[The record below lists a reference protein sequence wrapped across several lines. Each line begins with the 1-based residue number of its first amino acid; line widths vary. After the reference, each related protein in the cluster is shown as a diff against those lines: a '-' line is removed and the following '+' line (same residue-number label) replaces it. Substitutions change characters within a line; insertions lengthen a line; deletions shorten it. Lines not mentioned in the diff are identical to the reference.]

1 MTAART
7 ARRKAI
13 RLGRRSSVGDDPVRP
28 IAPHPWLKEP
38 PANASTPFPLVQL
51 SSNALL
57 PVAATQPVP
66 PVHHPSDACCSQIP
80 IEPAATAV
88 AYYARFRALA
98 LLGRLPSARV
108 DGGVMQASEKPA
120 QKRPFVEPFGSG
132 SVEP

>member
-28 IAPHPWLKEP
+28 IAPHSWLTQP

-57 PVAATQPVP
+57 PVAATQSCTPVR
-66 PVHHPSDACCSQIP
+66 HPSNACCGQIP
-80 IEPAATAV
+80 IEPAATA
-88 AYYARFRALA
+88 AAH
-98 LLGRLPSARV
+98 
-108 DGGVMQASEKPA
+108 
-120 QKRPFVEPFGSG
+120 
-132 SVEP
+132 